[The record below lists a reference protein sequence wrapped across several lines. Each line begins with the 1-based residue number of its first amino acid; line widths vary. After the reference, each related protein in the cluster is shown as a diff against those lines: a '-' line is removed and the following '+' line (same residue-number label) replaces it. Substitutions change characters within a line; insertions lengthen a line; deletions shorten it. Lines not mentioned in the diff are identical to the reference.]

1 MGYYSSEYMQQCQ
14 ILVARD
20 AAGTIQA
27 FTNVVPADFDKD
39 EATYDLLRNAN
50 GSLGNINDFVLMSL
64 IGRLHGQGYKRL
76 NLGLAPLGGLEE
88 RNDEERSLIDNVLQF
103 AYANGDRFYSFS
115 GLYRFKAKYE
125 PDWQDRFVAYPDGM
139 RGFSRTMTALTR
151 CMKKVVKRP
160 GH

>member
-1 MGYYSSEYMQQCQ
+1 MQQCE

-27 FTNVVPADFDKD
+27 FVNLVPADFDTH
-39 EATYDLLRNAN
+39 EATYDLLRNAQ
-50 GSLGNINDFVLMSL
+50 GSLGNINDYLLMNL
-64 IGRLHGQGYKRL
+64 IKRLHSHGYERL
-76 NLGLAPLGGLEE
+76 NLGLAPLGGLEDSD
-88 RNDEERSLIDNVLQF
+88 DEERTLIDNVLQF

-125 PDWQDRFVAYPDGM
+125 PEWQDRFVAYQDGM

-151 CMKKVVKRP
+151 CMRNVVRRL
-160 GH
+160 G